1 MERKQYIRSS
11 KINSVRQTVSVVMAA
26 FAIFASTSLTSC
38 VKDELFDTPHPD
50 KGAVVVAADWS
61 NRSAACAVPAEYTL
75 YHTCCGSADPQQMP
89 GEGGKC
95 HPTLFEPGSH
105 TLVAHNAADKIA
117 VSGLTA
123 TVAAARNGGI
133 DPLPGYLLSA
143 AHGIEVMQ
151 DDTTRVVLPM
161 RQRVRDLHIELTV
174 TEGDPDR
181 IASVEGTLS
190 GIAGAFDLAQQS
202 ITGEAANTSPA
213 FTRAGDK
220 VTADVR
226 LLGTAGGRQTLT
238 LEIRFTDGRTQT
250 AESDLTELLAGFNLG
265 DMTGALTVRGNLL
278 TPIGAGFI
286 ATVTDWEIGERE
298 DVEIH

>member
-1 MERKQYIRSS
+1 MICSA
-11 KINSVRQTVSVVMAA
+11 VLALGVS
-26 FAIFASTSLTSC
+26 SC
-38 VKDELFDTPHPD
+38 VKDELYNTPHPD
-50 KGAVVVAADWS
+50 KGAVLMAADWS
-61 NRSAACAVPAEYTL
+61 DRSAACAVPTEYTL
-75 YHTCCGSADPQQMP
+75 YHTCCGTADPCTMP
-89 GEGGKC
+89 GGDEKC

-123 TVAAARNGGI
+123 TVAAARDGGI

-143 AHGIEVMQ
+143 VHGIEVVR

-174 TEGDPDR
+174 AEGDPAR
-181 IASVEGTLS
+181 IASIGGTLS
-190 GIAGAFDLAQQS
+190 GIAGAFDLAQQRR
-202 ITGEAANTSPA
+202 TGEAAGTSPA
-213 FTRAGDK
+213 FTRAGDRI
-220 VTADVR
+220 TADVR
-226 LLGTAGGRQTLT
+226 LLGTAGGRQSLM

-250 AESDLTELLAGFNLG
+250 TEDDLTELLAGFNDG
-265 DMTGALTVRGNLL
+265 DMTEALTIRGNLL
-278 TPIGAGFI
+278 TPIGAGFT

>member
-1 MERKQYIRSS
+1 MKTTRYILICSAALALG
-11 KINSVRQTVSVVMAA
+11 VS
-26 FAIFASTSLTSC
+26 SC
-38 VKDELFDTPHPD
+38 VKDELYDTPHPD

-75 YHTCCGSADPQQMP
+75 YHTCCAAAEPCTMP
-89 GEGGKC
+89 GEGAKC
-95 HPTLFEPGSH
+95 HPALFGPGRH

-143 AHGIEVMQ
+143 AHGIEVVR
-151 DDTTRVVLPM
+151 DDTIRVVLPM

-174 TEGDPDR
+174 TEGDPAR
-181 IASVEGTLS
+181 IAGIEGTLA
-190 GIAGAFDLAQQS
+190 GIAGAFDLAQQAV
-202 ITGEAANTSPA
+202 TGEAASTSPA
-213 FTRAGDK
+213 FTREGDK
-220 VTADVR
+220 ITADVR
-226 LLGTAGGRQTLT
+226 LLGTTGGRQTQK
-238 LEIRFTDGRTQT
+238 LEIRFSDGRTQT
-250 AESDLTELLAGFNLG
+250 IESDLTELLAGFNDG
-265 DMTGALTVRGNLL
+265 DMTEALTVKGNLQ
-278 TPIGAGFI
+278 TPAEGGFT

>member
-1 MERKQYIRSS
+1 MICSA
-11 KINSVRQTVSVVMAA
+11 VLALGVS
-26 FAIFASTSLTSC
+26 SC
-38 VKDELFDTPHPD
+38 VKDELYDTPHPD
-50 KGAVVVAADWS
+50 KGAMVVAADWS

-75 YHTCCGSADPQQMP
+75 YHTCCGTAAPCTMP
-89 GEGGKC
+89 GEDEKC
-95 HPTLFEPGSH
+95 YPTLFEPGSH

-117 VSGLTA
+117 VSGLMA
-123 TVAAARNGGI
+123 TVAAARDGGI

-143 AHGIEVMQ
+143 AHAVEVMQ

-161 RQRVRDLHIELTV
+161 CQRVRDLHIELTV
-174 TEGDPDR
+174 AAGDPEQ
-181 IASVEGTLS
+181 IAGVEGTLS
-190 GIAGAFDLAQQS
+190 GVAGAFDLAQQR
-202 ITGEAANTSPA
+202 ITGEAASTSPA

-220 VTADVR
+220 ITADMR

-250 AESDLTELLAGFNLG
+250 TEDDLTELLAGFNAG
-265 DMTGALTVRGNLL
+265 DMTEALTVKGNLE
-278 TPIGAGFI
+278 TSTEGGFT

>member
-1 MERKQYIRSS
+1 MKTTRYILICSAS
-11 KINSVRQTVSVVMAA
+11 LALGVS
-26 FAIFASTSLTSC
+26 SC
-38 VKDELFDTPHPD
+38 VKDELYNTPHPD
-50 KGAVVVAADWS
+50 KGAVVVTADWS

-75 YHTCCGSADPQQMP
+75 YHTCCGTADPCTMP
-89 GEGGKC
+89 GEGEKC
-95 HPTLFEPGSH
+95 YPALFEPGSH
-105 TLVAHNAADKIA
+105 RLVAHNAADKIT
-117 VSGLTA
+117 VSGLSA
-123 TVAAARNGGI
+123 TVAAARDGGI

-143 AHGIEVMQ
+143 AHDIEIVR

-174 TEGDPDR
+174 TEGNPDR
-181 IASVEGTLS
+181 IAGVEGTLS
-190 GIAGAFDLAQQS
+190 GIAGAFDLAQQR

-220 VTADVR
+220 ITADVR
-226 LLGTAGGRQTLT
+226 LLGTAGGRQTLK

-250 AESDLTELLAGFNLG
+250 TEDDLTELLAGFNDG
-265 DMTGALTVRGNLL
+265 DMTGALTIRGNLL
-278 TPIGAGFI
+278 TPIGAGFT